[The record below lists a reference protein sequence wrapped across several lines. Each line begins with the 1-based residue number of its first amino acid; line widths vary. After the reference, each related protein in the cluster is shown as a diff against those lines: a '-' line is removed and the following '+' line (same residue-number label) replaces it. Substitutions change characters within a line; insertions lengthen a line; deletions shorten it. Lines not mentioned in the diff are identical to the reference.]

1 MVNNKMQC
9 RYLKWFISS
18 FFISFALMRLTGM
31 AANHPVSIIIFI
43 VGFYVLSVLNGD
55 NVQSCIQK
63 RDTLIAAILGVIF
76 CGLTLAARY
85 GTITGALTS
94 GLFCAIVLSAT
105 SIGLFLMYFFF
116 SIWFLQAAGGL
127 HIAERIES
135 SRRLGLFAFVL
146 CILCWFAYFL
156 YEYPGVMTP
165 DSVNQFAQ
173 VIGAYELSNHHSIV
187 HTALIGFFYRIG
199 FSLTQDAHFGLA
211 LYTLAQMFFMAF
223 VVAYVVKTLQK
234 AGVKPFLI
242 LMAILFY
249 ALTPY
254 NGIYAVTMW
263 KDVPFAGCF
272 TLFLAALMRF
282 LLCGKDAGV
291 PLVPKLGRKEYVSI
305 VLPYVFAGVMLCLL
319 RTNGWYAFLASLP
332 FILYVY
338 RKSWKVM
345 VPVHGIILL
354 LVLLV
359 KYPVMQIYDIKQA
372 DFVESLSIPIQQIA
386 RVAAYGEKMSDEQA
400 AFVKNIMDMD
410 KAAEA
415 YRPDVSDG
423 IKNLIRE
430 SGMDYLESHKGDFFR
445 HWLLLGFAHPK
456 TYLDAFVEQTIGF
469 WYPDTAYEVGLAD
482 GIYPNDFGLK
492 WRPLLRGN
500 AVVKVREILFKLHTL
515 IPLYGMLWSMGFM
528 LWVLILTIALSIR
541 GKLAANALVGI
552 PLLFLMLTLIVATPV
567 ATEFRYAYALFFG
580 MPLFLT
586 APFVRGRNEA

>member
-1 MVNNKMQC
+1 
-9 RYLKWFISS
+9 
-18 FFISFALMRLTGM
+18 
-31 AANHPVSIIIFI
+31 
-43 VGFYVLSVLNGD
+43 
-55 NVQSCIQK
+55 
-63 RDTLIAAILGVIF
+63 
-76 CGLTLAARY
+76 
-85 GTITGALTS
+85 
-94 GLFCAIVLSAT
+94 
-105 SIGLFLMYFFF
+105 
-116 SIWFLQAAGGL
+116 
-127 HIAERIES
+127 
-135 SRRLGLFAFVL
+135 
-146 CILCWFAYFL
+146 
-156 YEYPGVMTP
+156 
-165 DSVNQFAQ
+165 
-173 VIGAYELSNHHSIV
+173 
-187 HTALIGFFYRIG
+187 
-199 FSLTQDAHFGLA
+199 
-211 LYTLAQMFFMAF
+211 
-223 VVAYVVKTLQK
+223 
-234 AGVKPFLI
+234 
-242 LMAILFY
+242 
-249 ALTPY
+249 
-254 NGIYAVTMW
+254 
-263 KDVPFAGCF
+263 
-272 TLFLAALMRF
+272 
-282 LLCGKDAGV
+282 
-291 PLVPKLGRKEYVSI
+291 
-305 VLPYVFAGVMLCLL
+305 
-319 RTNGWYAFLASLP
+319 
-332 FILYVY
+332 
-338 RKSWKVM
+338 M